1 MKNKT
6 INLVRLFAL
15 LHVVIGAVL
24 TCIAL
29 TPIRLIDISTVITYI
44 IYDYTF
50 PVTAQILFL
59 IYIFA
64 FYDKKPNHILLP
76 ISYIMYVCDL
86 GIVLIRNMLP
96 GIKTYLGLH
105 NVVALFRYLFLQVLG
120 EYLVP
125 IAFFVFLIIVC
136 FTKFRLINTARQMVI
151 IYSAISIA
159 LLLLNIPRVC
169 ELIDVYQK
177 AAASYSTSIV
187 SVYKANIYLYFAGA
201 TYLFNIIANFFLWRF
216 ALPNKIKE
224 NA

>member
-15 LHVVIGAVL
+15 LHVIIGGVL

-29 TPIRLIDISTVITYI
+29 PPNVHMDISTFITYV
-44 IYDYTF
+44 IYNYTF
-50 PVTAQILFL
+50 YGIAQVLFL

-86 GIVLIRNMLP
+86 GIVLIRNILP

-125 IAFFVFLIIVC
+125 IAFFAFLTIVC
-136 FTKFRLINTARQMVI
+136 FTKFRLINTARKMVI
-151 IYSAISIA
+151 IYSAISIT

-177 AAASYSTSIV
+177 AASYSTSIV
-187 SVYKANIYLYFAGA
+187 SVYKANIYLFFAGT